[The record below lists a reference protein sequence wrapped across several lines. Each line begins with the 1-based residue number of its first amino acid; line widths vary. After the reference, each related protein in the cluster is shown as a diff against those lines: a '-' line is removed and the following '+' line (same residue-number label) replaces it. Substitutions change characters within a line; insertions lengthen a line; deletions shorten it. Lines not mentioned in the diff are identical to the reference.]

1 MFRTNQYSLFII
13 ILTLLILFS
22 CNKDELEPIPPIIP
36 PITQFTVNI
45 TYDGQGGTIKKEN
58 IGNGQTVKITA
69 IPNKHFQLT
78 DWTGDCG
85 TFEQDNLEIIFTPSK
100 NCQLGVEFE
109 KIIYKITA
117 TSTQGGQI
125 YHPESVLEKKSSK
138 KVQVSHLVGEE
149 VVIEAIPEQGYKFI
163 GWTTKPVTGNNSE
176 TDQYSC
182 PEIKNSSEPKLTFV
196 VQGNCHLEAT
206 FEQAVRTI
214 TIIPSQGGTIEISSS
229 EKGNQENPFSQG
241 DTIEITATA
250 DKHYYFNN
258 WEGTCGEFDDKL
270 TKLPS
275 ADSSVSFTIDED
287 CTIKGV
293 FTLIT
298 YEIVGSATLGGTID
312 EPNTITAHYG
322 KKISFKAIPQENYT
336 LSQWKTNDTGCPDLT
351 DKTNETINL
360 MVIGNCSLQAIFEK
374 IIDNETN
381 IDQTTKNDENT
392 SETSETTDDKETELT
407 PSTNIYSSN
416 TPTNSDNTK
425 KEETTKDTTNDDIN
439 KNNQDITDNGDEDI
453 NDQLYTIQAT
463 ASPGG
468 QIQYPQ
474 TLSKKKGQA
483 AEFVAI
489 SDNGYRFTSWDLT
502 GCPEL
507 SSIND
512 SPFDSTYSIANFKVV
527 RDCSLHANFQLLT
540 YTITTESNDGGQVTT
555 FSEKVPH
562 GQEVEITA
570 TPDTYYKIKRW
581 GGTCGE
587 FSPNEQTISFRAT
600 KDCTL
605 NVHFETPQYTIKIS
619 STDGGSTTP
628 SGTISKTS
636 GEEIRL
642 TTKANDG
649 YSFGNWK
656 RLSSGCAPLSDFSYP
671 QITIPV
677 IGDCHIQA
685 SFLKVPR
692 TITTSAGNG
701 GTITESQKVEHGE
714 SVSITATADVGYKI
728 ASWSGSCGVFNKSTN
743 PIIFQA
749 IKDCSINVS
758 FEKKVYGIT
767 TSAGDGGTISENQKV
782 KHGESVSIIATPN
795 TDYQIASWSGTCG
808 TYTKSTNPVSITA
821 SKDCSISVAF
831 EKVSYTI
838 TTTAGIGGTIT
849 GNQSVKHGESVS
861 ITATPSTGYQI
872 ASWSGTCGTYTKS
885 TNPVSITASK
895 SCSISV
901 AFEKVAY
908 TITTTAGTGGTITGN
923 QSVKHG
929 ESVSITA
936 TPSTGY
942 QVQSWG
948 GTCGTYTKSTNP
960 ISITATK
967 DCSIS
972 VAFEKVSYTI
982 TTNAGT
988 GGSITGNQS
997 VKHGESVSIT
1007 ATPSTGYQVQSWGGT
1022 CGTYNKNTNPVS
1034 FTATKDCSISVS
1046 FEKVTHTITT
1056 NAGTGGTI
1064 TGNQSVQHG
1073 ESVSITATPSTGY
1086 QIASWTGTCGTYNK
1100 NTNPVSITATKDCS
1114 ISVSFETDNNSPPID
1129 NSGDISYTITTS
1141 AGTGGSITENQT
1153 VEQGE
1158 SVSITATP
1166 SAGYQVQSWG
1176 GTCGTYNKNT
1186 NPVSFTPTQSCTIS
1200 VAFEKVSY
1208 TITTNAGT
1216 GGSITGNQSVKHGES
1231 VSITALPSTGYQI
1244 ASWSGTCGTY
1254 AKSANPVSITATKD
1268 CLISVAFEKVSYT
1281 ITTNAGTGGS
1291 ITGNQSVKHGESVSI
1306 TATLSTGYQI
1316 QSWSGSCGTFTSSTN
1331 PATFTATKD
1340 CAINVAFEK
1349 VSYSI
1354 TTTAGTGGTITGNQS
1369 VKHGESVSIT
1379 ALPSTGYQVQSWGGT
1394 CGSFDKST
1402 NPATFTATKD
1412 CSISITFEK
1421 VSYSITTTAGTG
1433 GTITQNQS
1441 AEHGTTVSITA
1452 TPSTGYQIASWSGNC
1467 GTFTKST
1474 NPATFTATKDCSI
1487 SVSFE
1492 KVSYTITTN
1501 ADTGGEITENQSVKH
1516 GESVSITATPSTGY
1530 QIQSWS
1536 GTCGTYS
1543 KSTNP
1548 VSVTATKDCSIS
1560 VAFEKVSYT
1569 ITTTAGTGGTITGNQ
1584 SVKHG
1589 ESVSITATPSTS
1601 YQIQSWSGNCG
1612 TFTKSTNPATFTASK
1627 NCSISVSFE
1636 QKTVKKI
1643 SYTITTSAGTGGS
1656 ITQNQIAEDGETVRI
1671 TATPS
1676 TGYQIA
1682 SWSGTCGTFSQS
1694 TNPATFTASKNCSIS
1709 VSFEKV
1715 TYTITTNAGD
1725 GGSITEDQSV
1735 KHDESVSITATPS
1748 AGYQIASWSGNC
1760 GTFSQSTNPAT
1771 FTATKDCSINVAF
1784 EKVPYTITTNSGDGG
1799 SITENQ
1805 SVKHGDNVSITA
1817 TPSAGY
1823 QIASWSGN
1831 CGTFSQSTNPATFTA
1846 TKDCS
1851 INVAFEKV
1859 PYTITTNSG
1868 DGGSI
1873 TENQSVK
1880 HGDNVSITATP
1891 SSGYQIASWS
1901 GNCGA
1906 FSQSTNP
1913 ATFTA
1918 TKDCSISVAFEKVP
1932 YTITT
1937 NSGDGGSI
1945 TENQSV
1951 KHGDNVSITATP
1963 SEGYQIASWSG
1974 NCGTFTKST
1983 NPATFTATKDCSI
1996 SVAFEKKSYTI
2007 TTNAG
2012 TGGTITGNQSVQ
2024 HGESVSITATPS
2036 TSYQIQS
2043 WSGTCGTYSK
2053 STNPVSIT
2061 ATKDCSISVAFEK
2074 VSYTITTNAG
2084 AGGTI
2089 TENQSVKHGESVS
2102 ITATP
2107 STSYQIQSW
2116 SGNCGTFTKSTNP
2129 ATFTASKNCS
2139 ISVSFELKTI
2149 EKISYTITTSAGT
2162 GGSITQNQR
2171 AEDGETVRITATPD
2185 TGYQITSWSG
2195 SCGTFTS
2202 STNPATFT
2210 ATKNCSISVSFEK
2223 VTYTITTN
2231 AGIGGTITENQ
2242 SAEHGESVSITAT
2255 PSTGYQIASWSGSCG
2270 TFTSSTNPATFTATK
2285 DCAIN
2290 VAFEKKTY
2298 TITTNANDGGTI
2310 TENQS
2315 VKHGEFI
2322 SITATPNAGYG
2333 GYELKSMK
2341 SNCGRF
2347 SKNGNTIT
2355 FTVTKKCY
2363 VRAKFQK
2370 IIHTITTS
2378 AGEGGSIIK
2387 DIKVVARARV
2397 FITATADTGYQIA
2410 SWSGDCGT
2418 FNKETNPARF
2428 IATKNCSISVAFEK
2442 IPYLITTSAGDGGTI
2457 TQNQNVV
2464 HGESVSI
2471 SATPNAGYQISSWS
2485 GNCGTFSKSIN
2496 TATFTASKNCSISV
2510 SFEKLS
2516 YTITTSAGDGGS
2528 ITSNQ
2533 NVNHGESVSISAT
2546 PNTGYQI
2553 ASWSGNCGT
2562 FEKSTSIVR
2571 FTASKNCSVSVSFEK
2586 SSYTISTSSGDGGS
2600 ITSNQNVNHGESV
2613 SISATPNTGYQI
2625 ASWSGNCG
2633 TFEKSTSIVRFTA
2646 SKNCSVSVSFE
2657 KSSYTI
2663 STSAGNGGT
2672 ITSNQNVQHGESA
2685 SISATPN
2692 TGYQIASWSGN
2703 CGNFDQ
2709 STNPVS
2715 FTASKNC
2722 SISVSFEKTSY
2733 TITTSAGNGGTI
2745 TPNQNI
2751 KDGES
2756 VSITAKPNTGYQIAS
2771 WSGNCGNFD
2780 QSTNPVSFTA
2790 SKNCSISVSFEK
2802 TSYTITTS
2810 TGNGG
2815 TITPNQ
2821 NVIHGESVNITA
2833 TPNDK
2838 YQIKAW
2844 SGTCG
2849 TFSKSTNTATFTA
2862 SKSCSLSVSF
2872 EKVSYTINTNAGT
2885 GGSITPNQ
2893 NVQDGESVSITA
2905 KPNTGYQ
2912 IASWSGNC
2920 GTFSSSDNPVRFTA
2934 SKNCSI
2940 NVNFEK
2946 LSYTITTSASDG
2958 GTISAGIESVEHGQS
2973 VSITATPSTNYEIS
2987 SWSGSCG
2994 NFSNNRETIQFTAT
3008 KSCSVGVHFDKVKYF
3023 VFTVSD
3029 IGGTITASKYIKH
3042 GEQFTVT
3049 AYPKPDSTIYK
3060 WTGDCGTF
3068 SRLSNSVTITV
3079 TSTCY
3084 LGVRWLIPSENF
3096 IELDS
3101 NGVTI
3106 KVKSGLSQ
3114 RDVVG
3119 REGWIDYGGENGVV
3133 DYLIVNDF
3141 MLKQRISQGKSVDK
3155 IVTTYVT
3162 NMNGLFRNK
3171 YLFNEDIS
3179 TWDTSNVISMNSMF
3193 NQASAFNRDIGN
3205 WDVSKVIDMRNMFRE
3220 AHNFNQNIGG
3230 WNVSNVTLMNGMFSN
3245 YDEGGRF
3252 NQDIS
3257 TWNVSNVTDMNSM
3270 FNGST
3275 NFNQNLSGWNVTN
3288 VVSCA
3293 SFSSNSKLAD
3303 NHKPRFTNCEE

>member
-1 MFRTNQYSLFII
+1 MLRANQYSLFTI

-69 IPNKHFQLT
+69 IPKKHFQLT

-125 YHPESVLEKKSSK
+125 HHPESVLEKKLSK

-214 TIIPSQGGTIEISSS
+214 TIIPSEGGTIEISSS

-463 ASPGG
+463 ASSGG

-967 DCSIS
+967 DCFIS

-1056 NAGTGGTI
+1056 N
-1064 TGNQSVQHG
+1064 
-1073 ESVSITATPSTGY
+1073 
-1086 QIASWTGTCGTYNK
+1086 
-1100 NTNPVSITATKDCS
+1100 
-1114 ISVSFETDNNSPPID
+1114 
-1129 NSGDISYTITTS
+1129 
-1141 AGTGGSITENQT
+1141 
-1153 VEQGE
+1153 
-1158 SVSITATP
+1158 
-1166 SAGYQVQSWG
+1166 
-1176 GTCGTYNKNT
+1176 
-1186 NPVSFTPTQSCTIS
+1186 
-1200 VAFEKVSY
+1200 
-1208 TITTNAGT
+1208 
-1216 GGSITGNQSVKHGES
+1216 
-1231 VSITALPSTGYQI
+1231 
-1244 ASWSGTCGTY
+1244 
-1254 AKSANPVSITATKD
+1254 
-1268 CLISVAFEKVSYT
+1268 
-1281 ITTNAGTGGS
+1281 
-1291 ITGNQSVKHGESVSI
+1291 
-1306 TATLSTGYQI
+1306 
-1316 QSWSGSCGTFTSSTN
+1316 
-1331 PATFTATKD
+1331 
-1340 CAINVAFEK
+1340 
-1349 VSYSI
+1349 
-1354 TTTAGTGGTITGNQS
+1354 AGTGGTITGNQS

-2036 TSYQIQS
+2036 TGYQIQS

-2586 SSYTISTSSGDGGS
+2586 SSYTISTSAGDGGS

-2893 NVQDGESVSITA
+2893 NVIHGESVSITA

-2940 NVNFEK
+2940 NVSFEK

-3029 IGGTITASKYIKH
+3029 IGGTITAPKYIKH

-3119 REGWIDYGGENGVV
+3119 REAWIDYGGENGVV
-3133 DYLIVNDF
+3133 DYLIVDDF
-3141 MLKQRISQGKSVDK
+3141 MLKQRISLGKSVDK

-3288 VVSCA
+3288 VFSCA
-3293 SFSSNSKLAD
+3293 SFSSNSKLVD